1 MANNVIQQLV
11 GKLKNASQQLTPT
24 NGAAGGPMAQRR
36 PQPLGQPM
44 GAARQANPQ
53 AKNAA
58 IIYGAGSLVLY
69 GFAFFNLASAEW
81 FNGLMLMLPA
91 TCLAYLAYRYTI
103 QGE

>member
-11 GKLKNASQQLTPT
+11 GKIKSAGQQLTPT
-24 NGAAGGPMAQRR
+24 NGPAAGPVAQRR
-36 PQPLGQPM
+36 PQTL
-44 GAARQANPQ
+44 GAARQQAVSPQ

-58 IIYGAGSLVLY
+58 IIYGAGSLVIY

-103 QGE
+103 QAE